1 MAKAAIV
8 SGMVEDSVA
17 SSLDRLAARLHRG
30 RDAIVAEAV
39 EAFVMDQNEFLDSLE
54 EAERQIDRGE
64 FSTQA
69 DVEIWFEARRGRAAL
84 G

>member
-1 MAKAAIV
+1 M
-8 SGMVEDSVA
+8 
-17 SSLDRLAARLHRG
+17 
-30 RDAIVAEAV
+30 AEAV

>member
-1 MAKAAIV
+1 MTKAALV
-8 SGMVEDSVA
+8 TGLVDDDVA

-39 EAFVMDQNEFLDSLE
+39 EAFVEDQNAFLDSLD

-69 DVEIWFEARRGRAAL
+69 EVERWFEARRGRAAPE
-84 G
+84 